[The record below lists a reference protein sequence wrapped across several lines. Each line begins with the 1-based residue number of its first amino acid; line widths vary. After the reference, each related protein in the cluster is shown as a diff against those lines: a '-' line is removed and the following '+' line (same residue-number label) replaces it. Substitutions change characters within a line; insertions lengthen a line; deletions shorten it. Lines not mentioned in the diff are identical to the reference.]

1 MLVSDILKS
10 KGSNVVTV
18 DPGISVHELA
28 RVLAQH
34 RIGCVVVSSD
44 GTTVAGIVSERDV
57 VRALES
63 EGPSALEKPVGE
75 VCTLEVFTVQP
86 ADNIEKVATLMT
98 DRRIRHLPVV
108 EADELVGI
116 VSIGD
121 VVKCQIAEAAH
132 EAESLRTYIAAG

>member
-10 KGSNVVTV
+10 KGSSVITV
-18 DPGISVHELA
+18 DPGISVNELA
-28 RVLAQH
+28 KVLAQH

-44 GTTVAGIVSERDV
+44 GSTVTGIVSERDV
-57 VRALES
+57 VRALEAD
-63 EGPSALEKPVGE
+63 GPAALDRPVGE

-86 ADNIEKVATLMT
+86 GDNIETVATLMT

-108 EADELVGI
+108 VEGALTGL

-121 VVKCQIAEAAH
+121 VVKARLAELEEERAALTH
-132 EAESLRTYIAAG
+132 YIQG

>member
-57 VRALES
+57 VRALEA

-108 EADELVGI
+108 VDGSLTGL

-121 VVKCQIAEAAH
+121 VVKARLAELEDERAA
-132 EAESLRTYIAAG
+132 LTNYIQG

>member
-10 KGSNVVTV
+10 KGSDVFTV
-18 DPGISVHELA
+18 EPGITVHELA

-34 RIGCVVVSSD
+34 RIGCVGVSSD
-44 GTTVAGIVSERDV
+44 GSTVAGIVSERDV
-57 VRALES
+57 VRALEAA
-63 EGPSALEKPVGE
+63 GPSALEKPVSE

-98 DRRIRHLPVV
+98 ERRIRHLPVV
-108 EADELVGI
+108 VDGALTGL

-121 VVKCQIAEAAH
+121 VVKARLAELEEERAA
-132 EAESLRTYIAAG
+132 LTNYIQG

>member
-108 EADELVGI
+108 VDGSLTGL

-121 VVKCQIAEAAH
+121 VVKARLAELEDERAA
-132 EAESLRTYIAAG
+132 LTNYIQG

>member
-34 RIGCVVVSSD
+34 RIGCVVVSAD

-57 VRALES
+57 VRALEA

-108 EADELVGI
+108 VDGSLTGL

-121 VVKCQIAEAAH
+121 VVKARLAELEDERAA
-132 EAESLRTYIAAG
+132 LTNYIQG

>member
-10 KGSNVVTV
+10 KGSDVFTV
-18 DPGISVHELA
+18 EPGITVHELA

-44 GTTVAGIVSERDV
+44 GSSVAGIVSERDV
-57 VRALES
+57 VRALEAA
-63 EGPSALEKPVGE
+63 GPSALDKPVSE

-86 ADNIEKVATLMT
+86 GDNIEKVATLMT
-98 DRRIRHLPVV
+98 DQRIRHLPVV
-108 EADELVGI
+108 VDGALTGL

-121 VVKCQIAEAAH
+121 VVKARLAELEEERAA
-132 EAESLRTYIAAG
+132 LTNYIQG